1 MTAED
6 VHEKDGVA
14 AHQRELWQ
22 GWFEVLSATILGLAM
37 LGSAWSAYQSGLWG
51 GIQDFRIAEAHV
63 IGRQAAGKTVFAN
76 QLRGID
82 VVLFERY
89 VSALSE
95 NNQQLAQFLFQRFR
109 PEFKI
114 AAEAWLT
121 TKPLKNP
128 SAPRTPFVMKEYSLA
143 VENEMRLLRDEE
155 EKKFVEARQANEISD
170 KYLLLTVFFS
180 VVLFLGG
187 ITAAFEKRLVRL
199 SLVVLSATLL
209 IVAAAAMA
217 FLPLATE

>member
-1 MTAED
+1 MTAEEA
-6 VHEKDGVA
+6 HEKDGLS

-22 GWFEVLSATILGLAM
+22 RWFEVLSAMILGLAM

-51 GIQDFRIAEAHV
+51 GIQDFRIAEAQ
-63 IGRQAAGKTVFAN
+63 ISGRQAGEKAVFAN

-95 NNQQLAQFLFQRFR
+95 NNQQLAQFLFERFR
-109 PEFKI
+109 PEFKT
-114 AAEAWLT
+114 AAEAWLS

-143 VENEMRLLRDEE
+143 VEKEMRLLRHEE
-155 EKKFVEARQANEISD
+155 EKKFVEARRANEISD

-199 SLVVLSATLL
+199 SLLGVSVTLL
-209 IVAAAAMA
+209 IVAAAGIA

>member
-1 MTAED
+1 MTSEEP
-6 VHEKDGVA
+6 HEKDGLS

-22 GWFEVLSATILGLAM
+22 RWFEVLSAMILGLAM

-51 GIQDFRIAEAHV
+51 GIQDFRIAEAQ
-63 IGRQAAGKTVFAN
+63 ISGRQAGEKAVFAN
-76 QLRGID
+76 QLRAID

-95 NNQQLAQFLFQRFR
+95 NNQQLAQFLFERFR
-109 PEFKI
+109 PEFKT
-114 AAEAWLT
+114 AAEAWLA

-128 SAPRTPFVMKEYSLA
+128 AAPRTPFVMKEYSLA
-143 VENEMRLLRDEE
+143 VEKEMRQLRHEE
-155 EKKFVEARQANEISD
+155 ETKFVEARRANEISD

-180 VVLFLGG
+180 VVLFLAG
-187 ITAAFEKRLVRL
+187 ITAAFEKRLVQL
-199 SLVVLSATLL
+199 SLLGVSVILL
-209 IVAAAAMA
+209 IVSGAGIA

>member
-6 VHEKDGVA
+6 ALEKDGVA

-22 GWFEVLSATILGLAM
+22 RWFEVLSATILGLAM

-63 IGRQAAGKTVFAN
+63 IGRQAAGKAVFAN

-109 PEFKI
+109 PEAKI

-121 TKPLKNP
+121 TKPFKNP
-128 SAPRTPFVMKEYSLA
+128 SAPRSPFVMKEYSLA

-155 EKKFVEARQANEISD
+155 EKKFVQARQANEISD

-209 IVAAAAMA
+209 IVAAMAMA
-217 FLPLATE
+217 FLPLAAE